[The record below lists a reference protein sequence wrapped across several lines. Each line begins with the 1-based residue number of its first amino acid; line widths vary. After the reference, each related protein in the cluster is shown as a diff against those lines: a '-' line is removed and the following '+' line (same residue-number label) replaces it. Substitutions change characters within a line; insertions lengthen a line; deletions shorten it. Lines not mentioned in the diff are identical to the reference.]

1 MCIIRPYF
9 RPSTIMDLAFS
20 QEDLD
25 FQEDVR
31 NFLASEYQLEIKEK
45 QDKRLTLEREDVI
58 TWQKIL
64 ATKGWFA
71 INWPKEFGGTDLSP
85 TKNYILQNE
94 LASANTPILIPFGV
108 NMCGPVVYTFGTA
121 EQKKKYLPDIL
132 SSKVWCCQ
140 GYSEPGSGSD
150 LASLKTKA
158 EDKGDQYLVNGA
170 KTWTTMAQH
179 ADMIFCLVR
188 TSQEDIKQKG
198 IYFLLSDMHSEGI
211 EVQPIDT
218 VDNTPIGH
226 HEVNTVFFTDVKVP
240 KENLIGEEGKGWTY
254 AKYLLEFERGNGYSS
269 ELYQQLQQLK
279 AKAETEDASGC
290 KLSEDKNF
298 MESIA
303 KLEVQINA
311 MEATELRILGSL
323 TAGQNVGPE
332 SSLLKTRGTEIG
344 QAITELAVELV
355 GYYGIPF
362 NNPGPEIGNNEPA
375 IGSKFANTAAPRY
388 FNYRKASI
396 YAGSN
401 EVQRNIMAKLVLGL

>member
-1 MCIIRPYF
+1 MNLQF
-9 RPSTIMDLAFS
+9 T
-20 QEDLD
+20 QEELD
-25 FQEDVR
+25 FQKEVR
-31 NFLASEYQLEIKEK
+31 DWIKENYPDDMK
-45 QDKRLTLEREDVI
+45 ERLMNAPNGHVTKEEHVK
-58 TWQKIL
+58 WQQAL
-64 ATKGWFA
+64 YSKGWA
-71 INWPKEFGGTDLSP
+71 GINWPKEYGGASFTASQKYLFSKEMAAARAPGFTAFGISMVSPVIMAFGTD
-85 TKNYILQNE
+85 
-94 LASANTPILIPFGV
+94 
-108 NMCGPVVYTFGTA
+108 

-132 SSKVWCCQ
+132 SSKVWWCQ

-158 EDKGDQYLVNGA
+158 EDKGDHYLVNGA

-188 TSQEDIKQKG
+188 TSQEDIRQKG
-198 IYFLLSDMHSEGI
+198 ISFLLIDMHSEGI
-211 EVQPIDT
+211 EVQPINT
-218 VDNTPIGH
+218 LDNTPIGH
-226 HEVNTVFFTDVKVP
+226 HEVNTVFFEDVKVP
-240 KENLIGEEGKGWTY
+240 KENLVGEEGKGWTY

-279 AKAETEDASGC
+279 AKAAIEDTSGS
-290 KLSEDKNF
+290 KLSEDLNF

-375 IGSKFANTAAPRY
+375 IGSRFANTAAPRY

-401 EVQRNIMAKLVLGL
+401 EIQRNIMAKLVLGL

>member
-1 MCIIRPYF
+1 MNLQF
-9 RPSTIMDLAFS
+9 T
-20 QEDLD
+20 QEELD
-25 FQEDVR
+25 FQKEVR
-31 NFLASEYQLEIKEK
+31 DWIKENYPDDMK
-45 QDKRLTLEREDVI
+45 ERYMNAPNGHVTKEEHVK
-58 TWQKIL
+58 WQQAL
-64 ATKGWFA
+64 YSKGWA
-71 INWPKEFGGTDLSP
+71 GINWPKEYGGASFTASQKYLFSKEMASARAPGFTAFGISMVSPVIMAFGTD
-85 TKNYILQNE
+85 
-94 LASANTPILIPFGV
+94 V
-108 NMCGPVVYTFGTA
+108 
-121 EQKKKYLPDIL
+121 QKKKYLPDIL
-132 SSKVWCCQ
+132 SSKVWWCQ

-158 EDKGDQYLVNGA
+158 EDKGDHYLVNGA

-198 IYFLLSDMHSEGI
+198 ISFLLIDMHSEGI

-218 VDNTPIGH
+218 LDNTPIGH
-226 HEVNTVFFTDVKVP
+226 HEVNTVFFTDVKVS

>member
-1 MCIIRPYF
+1 MNLQFTEEELNFQKEVKDWIKDNYPEDMKERLMNSPNGHV
-9 RPSTIMDLAFS
+9 TKEEHVQWQQALFS
-20 QEDLD
+20 
-25 FQEDVR
+25 
-31 NFLASEYQLEIKEK
+31 
-45 QDKRLTLEREDVI
+45 
-58 TWQKIL
+58 
-64 ATKGWFA
+64 KGWA
-71 INWPKEFGGTDLSP
+71 GINWPKEYGG
-85 TKNYILQNE
+85 
-94 LASANTPILIPFGV
+94 ASFTASQKYLFSKEMAAARAPGFTAFGV
-108 NMCGPVVYTFGTA
+108 SMVAPVIMAFGSD
-121 EQKKKYLPDIL
+121 EQKAKYLPDIL
-132 SSKVWCCQ
+132 SSKVWWCQ

-158 EDKGDQYLVNGA
+158 EDKGDHYLVNGA

-188 TSQEDIKQKG
+188 TSQEDIRQKG
-198 IYFLLSDMHSEGI
+198 ISFLLIDMHSEGI
-211 EVQPIDT
+211 EVQPINT
-218 VDNTPIGH
+218 LDNTPIGH
-226 HEVNTVFFTDVKVP
+226 HEVNTVFFEDVKVP
-240 KENLIGEEGKGWTY
+240 KENLIGEAGKGWTY

-269 ELYQQLQQLK
+269 ELYQQLQQIK
-279 AKAETEDASGC
+279 KKAEIEDIGGA
-290 KLSEDKNF
+290 KLSEDQNF
-298 MESIA
+298 QESVADI
-303 KLEVQINA
+303 EIQINA

-375 IGSKFANTAAPRY
+375 IGSRFANTAAPRY